1 MPTDFDKAKQE
12 QETRR
17 KLWRR
22 QQKARIQRNLPENL
36 SMNTQKNE
44 QERNNSGN
52 AQEPSN
58 PRSFRAITSRLRKQK
73 FEELKEKKGIK
84 GGVKG
89 KIGEADKKIKEAK
102 KKIEETKEAIKK
114 LKNIYRIINGASA
127 ATLVGIIITFLI
139 MNAQL
144 ILGNGLK
151 LKIFPKLSFPE
162 IIIVLFV
169 DFVIFMLL
177 IALVWSISLIIA
189 ISSQNPAVKA
199 FI

>member
-44 QERNNSGN
+44 QERNNSEN

-58 PRSFRAITSRLRKQK
+58 SRSFRAITSRLRKQK
-73 FEELKEKKGIK
+73 AEELKEKKKKGIK

-89 KIGEADKKIKEAK
+89 KIGEADKKIK
-102 KKIEETKEAIKK
+102 ETKEAIKK